1 MARKRLSLV
10 HYDLLRELCESCRR
24 ERFHFVP
31 IGAVPAEG
39 PCRNCGAEARMAD
52 LSDSSIYR
60 LVAPPNSDAIQ
71 IATAP
76 VCTPVTTSY
85 RMPSSSWK
93 KKKKAAHTS
102 RIQRRWPRG
111 VMW

>member
-31 IGAVPAEG
+31 IGAAPAEG
-39 PCRNCGAEARMAD
+39 PCKQCGAESRMAE

-60 LVAPPNSDAIQ
+60 LVTEPNGDVVVVPL
-71 IATAP
+71 IA
-76 VCTPVTTSY
+76 
-85 RMPSSSWK
+85 
-93 KKKKAAHTS
+93 
-102 RIQRRWPRG
+102 
-111 VMW
+111 